1 MHVHVRGLKDK
12 YLRRMTHRAVEYCA
26 KKLLSRQMLPFITVD
41 INYTFHTDA
50 DGYCWC
56 DADSGKKPRS
66 FVMEIDKRLPIEEI
80 MTTIVHEMIHVKQ
93 WAKGELID
101 AVEKGAVVSK
111 WKGSTVADHVDY
123 MDLPWEVE
131 AYEQEPILFDQM
143 KRDLLVADQRYVRKT
158 AR

>member
-12 YLRRMTHRAVEYCA
+12 YLRKMTHKAVDYCA
-26 KKLLSRQMLPFITVD
+26 KKLLSRQMRPYITID
-41 INYTFHTDA
+41 ISYKFHTDA

-56 DADSGKKPRS
+56 QESETGKPRS
-66 FVMEIDKRLPIEEI
+66 FAMEIDKRMSIEEI

-111 WKGSTVADHVDY
+111 WKGSTIGDHVEY

-131 AYEQEPILFDQM
+131 AYEQEPVLFEQM
-143 KRDLLVADQRYVRKT
+143 KQDLLARDHRYARKT
-158 AR
+158 AK